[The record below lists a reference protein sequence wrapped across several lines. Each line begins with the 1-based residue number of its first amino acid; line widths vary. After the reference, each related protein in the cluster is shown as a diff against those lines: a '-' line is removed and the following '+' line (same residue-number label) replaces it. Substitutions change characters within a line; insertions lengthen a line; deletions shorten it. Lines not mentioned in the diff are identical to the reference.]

1 MSRFQI
7 PKPPRGVS
15 KCPPPVCPP
24 PVCPPCIQ
32 GVGGRPPRVGDP
44 VACPQCDSL
53 RLLSVDY
60 VSSVEGIKA
69 YWVLLDQR
77 FSGYSCSLQLSS
89 DVNFDLDSTYSY
101 AVSTTANANGIILN
115 TLNLGQI
122 PSNIEYARVAI
133 ILDASEIKY
142 SNVVPILRIQLHSF
156 SYNLVSGSDTGG
168 TISVDL
174 SVNSQLYAMNNQVN
188 IETASS
194 TGATT
199 SQPIIMPFISVDR
212 GTTKGSGT
220 TPQNVVFFSP
230 PAKARLFIIIRQGTP
245 DERIY
250 YSNYLVPTIR
260 R

>member
-15 KCPPPVCPP
+15 KCPPCPP
-24 PVCPPCIQ
+24 PVCPPCVQ
-32 GVGGRPPRVGDP
+32 GIGGGRPPRVGDP

-60 VSSVEGIKA
+60 ISSIEGVKA
-69 YWVLLDQR
+69 YWTLLEQR

-89 DVNFDLDSTYSY
+89 DVNFGLDSTYSY
-101 AVSTTANANGIILN
+101 AVTTNTNANGIILN
-115 TLNLGQI
+115 TLNLGQL
-122 PSNIEYARVAI
+122 PAAVEYARVAI
-133 ILDASEIKY
+133 IVDGSDIRY
-142 SNVVPILRIQLHSF
+142 SNVVPVLRIQLHSF
-156 SYNLVSGSDTGG
+156 SYNLVSGSDTAG

-188 IETASS
+188 IETMNSA
-194 TGATT
+194 GATT
-199 SQPIIMPFISVDR
+199 SQPIIIPFISVDR

-220 TPQNVVFFSP
+220 SPQNVVFFSP

-250 YSNYLVPTIR
+250 YSNYLVPSIR